1 MQAAKE
7 LFASTSLKTNGTSE
21 NDVNNFRPRT
31 KDEFDEFAKR
41 LTAVITS
48 VSNMPH
54 YAMFLAGLVKSIA
67 EPLGS
72 EDVKK
77 VTSGLTALGNEKLK
91 AEKGSGGK
99 KKAGKKPVLSVG
111 AAKTVAPKFDTQAYG
126 GDDDGFDD
134 FMVRRNS
141 SYILMV

>member
-1 MQAAKE
+1 MQAAQE

-21 NDVNNFRPRT
+21 NDVSNFRPGT
-31 KDEFDEFAKR
+31 KDEFDEFARR
-41 LTAVITS
+41 LTSIITS

-54 YAMFLAGLVKSIA
+54 YAMFIAGLVKSIA

-72 EDVKK
+72 DDVKK

-91 AEKGSGGK
+91 AEKGPGGK

-111 AAKTVAPKFDTQAYG
+111 AAKTIAPKFDTQAYG
-126 GDDDGFDD
+126 ADDEDFDD
-134 FMVRRNS
+134 FMVRFKTSRM
-141 SYILMV
+141 LMV